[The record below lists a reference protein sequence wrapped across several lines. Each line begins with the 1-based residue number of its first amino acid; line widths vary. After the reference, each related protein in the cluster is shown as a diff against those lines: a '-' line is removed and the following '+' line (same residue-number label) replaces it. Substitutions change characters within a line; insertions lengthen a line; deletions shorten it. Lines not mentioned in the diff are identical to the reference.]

1 MIKPGVEIQYTAIV
15 EPQWANQE
23 VDWYV
28 YDMGYD
34 TNGDD
39 QRDTQY
45 SSITADGKLYVQD
58 LPGAEEVVVEL
69 TAFAKKDRRVQGN
82 RAIMI
87 GDEIVDNPL

>member
-15 EPQWANQE
+15 EPQWADQE
-23 VDWYV
+23 VDWQV

-34 TNGDD
+34 SDGDD

-58 LPGAEEVVVEL
+58 LPGAEEIVVEL
-69 TAFAKKDRRVQGN
+69 TAYAKKDHRVEGGLV
-82 RAIMI
+82 IMV
-87 GDEIVDNPL
+87 GDEIIDNPL